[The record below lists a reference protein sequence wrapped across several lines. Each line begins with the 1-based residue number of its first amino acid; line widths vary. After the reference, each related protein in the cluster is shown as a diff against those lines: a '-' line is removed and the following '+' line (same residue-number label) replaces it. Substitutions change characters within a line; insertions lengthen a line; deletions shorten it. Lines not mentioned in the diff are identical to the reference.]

1 MADFRFFHPIEV
13 RYADIDAQGHVN
25 NVVYF
30 TYMEQAR
37 ARYLEHLGL
46 WDGRDFHAL
55 GIILA
60 EASCTYRAPIR
71 YGQRVQVGV
80 RATRLGRRSFDLEYV
95 VRDADSGQDMASG
108 RTVAVAYD
116 YRRGETIA
124 IPEVWRR
131 TIEAF
136 DGLPPSSPSN

>member
-1 MADFRFFHPIEV
+1 MSDFHFFHPIEV

-46 WDGRDFHAL
+46 WDGRDFSAL

-60 EASCTYRAPIR
+60 EASCTYRAAIQYDQPIE
-71 YGQRVQVGV
+71 VGV
-80 RATRLGRRSFDLEYV
+80 RTARLGQRSFDLEYL
-95 VRDADSGQDMASG
+95 VRDAGDGREMAVG

-116 YRRGETIA
+116 YRRGETVP
-124 IPEVWRR
+124 IPESWRR
-131 TIEAF
+131 TIETF
-136 DGLPPSSPSN
+136 EGLSSSGASC

>member
-1 MADFRFFHPIEV
+1 MSDFHFFHPIEV

-37 ARYLEHLGL
+37 ARYLERLGL
-46 WDGRDFHAL
+46 WDGKDFQAI

-71 YGQRVQVGV
+71 YRQSVEVGV
-80 RATRLGRRSFDLEYV
+80 RTTRLGQRSFDLEYV
-95 VRDADSGQDMASG
+95 VRDSESGRVMATG
-108 RTVAVAYD
+108 RTVGVAYD
-116 YRRGETIA
+116 YRRGETVV
-124 IPEVWRR
+124 IPPAWRQ

-136 DGLPPSSPSN
+136 EGLPSSTESS